1 MAENPVA
8 LIDLTTQRDRIRS
21 RIDATIA
28 KVLAHGRFIMGPE
41 IEELE
46 ARLCAFTGARHCISC
61 SSGTDA
67 LALHLMARGVGPG
80 DAVFVPDF
88 TFVSTAEVV
97 IWLGATPYFV
107 DVLPDSFNIDL
118 TSLEVGIE
126 DARKRGLHPKGVIP
140 VDLFGQPVDYRTLL
154 PLAERHGLFVLSD
167 AAQSFGASLDGQPV
181 GRFGEAT
188 ATSFYPSKPLGCYG
202 DGGALFTDDDDLA
215 DTIRSLRIHGQGTSQ
230 YDNIRV
236 GMNGRMDTLQAAILL
251 AKMDVFSEELA
262 ARSEVATRYEESLHD
277 VVQTPRLTE
286 GAVSAWAQYTLV
298 LEQRD
303 KVRAACQ
310 AAGVATAVY
319 YPIPLSRQK
328 AYANCPCVPGGV
340 PVAERLSET
349 VLSLPMHPYLDQAA
363 QERVA
368 AAVRKGVA

>member
-8 LIDLTTQRDRIRS
+8 LIDLTAQRDRIRS
-21 RIDATIA
+21 RIDAAIA

-41 IEELE
+41 IELLE

-80 DAVFVPDF
+80 DAVFVPAF

-107 DVLPDSFNIDL
+107 DVLPDSFNLDPE
-118 TSLEVGIE
+118 SLEAGIE
-126 DARKRGLHPKGVIP
+126 DARTRSLSPRGVMP
-140 VDLFGQPVDYRTLL
+140 VDLFGQPVDYRKLL

-202 DGGALFTDDDDLA
+202 DGGALFTDDDELA
-215 DTIRSLRIHGQGTSQ
+215 DTVRSLRIHGQGTSQ

-251 AKMDVFSEELA
+251 AKMEIFAEELE
-262 ARSEVATRYEESLHD
+262 ARSEVAARYDELLNG
-277 VVQTPRLTE
+277 VVQTPGLME

-298 LEQRD
+298 VKQRD
-303 KVRAACQ
+303 RVWAACQ

-328 AYANCPCVPGGV
+328 AYTNCPCVPGGV

-349 VLSLPMHPYLDQAA
+349 VLSLPMHPYLDKAA
-363 QERVA
+363 QDRVA
-368 AAVRKGVA
+368 AAVRKGVE